1 MKFNQIKSHA
11 KVNLALNVVGKTS
24 RLHLIET
31 IVAFIDIYDVIYIKE
46 IKSKKHRVSFFGK
59 FSKNISSKNT
69 ISKLL
74 KILDD
79 NYFLNKRF
87 YIKVKKKI
95 PIKSGLGG
103 GSMNAA
109 SILKYFLKKK
119 IIKIKNDKIIKIAK
133 LIGEDVILG
142 LMPSYQ
148 IINSKNKV
156 KQYKKTQKFY
166 TLVVKPNFGCSTK
179 DIYLGVKRFEKAKL
193 NNLSKNIFNK
203 EFLKKMH
210 NSLEAVAFSKYPK
223 LKKIKSYLE
232 NLSKPLFVRMTGSG
246 SAIVAYFQTKK
257 ECDKA
262 MTQFKKE
269 YKKYWCISSKTI

>member
-24 RLHLIET
+24 RLHLIES

-59 FSKNISSKNT
+59 FSKNINSKNT

-79 NYFLNKRF
+79 NYFLNKKF
-87 YIKVKKKI
+87 YVKVKKQI

-109 SILKYFLKKK
+109 SVLKYFLKKK
-119 IIKIKNDKIIKIAK
+119 IIKIKDDKIIKIAK

-142 LMPSYQ
+142 LTSSYQ

-156 KQYKKTQKFY
+156 KQYKKAQKLY

-179 DIYLGVKRFEKAKL
+179 DIYLSVKKFEKAKL

-203 EFLKKMH
+203 DFLKKMH
-210 NSLEAVAFSKYPK
+210 NSLEVVAFSKYPK

>member
-1 MKFNQIKSHA
+1 MKFNQIKSYA
-11 KVNLALNVVGKTS
+11 KINLALNVVGKTS
-24 RLHLIET
+24 KLHLIES
-31 IVAFIDIYDVIYIKE
+31 IVAFIDIYDVLYIKE
-46 IKSKKHRVSFFGK
+46 IKSKKHQISFFGK

-69 ISKLL
+69 IFKLL
-74 KILDD
+74 KILDND
-79 NYFLNKRF
+79 YFL
-87 YIKVKKKI
+87 KKKFHVKIKKQI

-109 SILKYFLKKK
+109 AILKYFLKKK
-119 IIKIKNDKIIKIAK
+119 IIKVNKDKIIKITK

-142 LMPSYQ
+142 LMPSYL
-148 IINSKNKV
+148 IINSNNKV
-156 KQYKKTQKFY
+156 KQFKKIKRLY
-166 TLVVKPNFGCSTK
+166 TLVVKPSFGCSTK
-179 DIYLGVKRFEKAKL
+179 DIYAGVKKFQKAEL
-193 NNLSKNIFNK
+193 NNSNKSMFNK
-203 EFLKKMH
+203 EFLKRMQ
-210 NSLEAVAFSKYPK
+210 NSLEPIAFKKYPK

-262 MTQFKKE
+262 MTQFRKE

>member
-24 RLHLIET
+24 RLHLIES

-79 NYFLNKRF
+79 NYFLNKKF
-87 YIKVKKKI
+87 YVKVKKQI

-109 SILKYFLKKK
+109 SVLKYFLKKK
-119 IIKIKNDKIIKIAK
+119 IIKIKDDKIIKIAK

-142 LMPSYQ
+142 LTSSYQ

-156 KQYKKTQKFY
+156 KQYKKAQKLY

-179 DIYLGVKRFEKAKL
+179 DIYLSVKKFEKAKL

-203 EFLKKMH
+203 DFLKKMH
-210 NSLEAVAFSKYPK
+210 NSLEVVAFSKYPK